1 MESLTEFWK
10 LASLRYKSHPWH
22 GINIGDEA
30 PEIVTSFIEVVP
42 TDTLKYEIDKETG
55 YLKIDRPQ
63 RYSNIIPAL
72 YGFIPQTYCGYS
84 VADFCIEKTKRN
96 DIIGDGDPLDICVLT
111 EKNIM
116 HGDIILQAKPIGGFR
131 MIDGNEA
138 DDKII
143 AVLKQDEVYTQWKDI
158 ADVPS
163 SIIQRL
169 KHYFLTY
176 KDMPGQTTK
185 KCEITHTYNKE
196 EAFEVIK
203 RSRKD
208 YSKKFGK
215 LENKLTIAAME
226 AINFGQEILLSV
238 KSRDKI

>member
-10 LASLRYKSHPWH
+10 LAGLRYKSHPWH
-22 GINIGDEA
+22 GINIGAEA
-30 PEIVTSFIEVVP
+30 PEVVTSFIEVVP
-42 TDTLKYEIDKETG
+42 NDTLKYEVDKETG

-63 RYSNIIPAL
+63 RFSNIIPTL
-72 YGFIPQTYCGYS
+72 YGFIPQTYCGKT
-84 VADFCIEKTKRN
+84 VAELCMEKTNRG
-96 DIIGDGDPLDICVLT
+96 DIVGDGDPLDICVLT
-111 EKNIM
+111 ERNIM

-143 AVLKQDEVYTQWKDI
+143 AVLKQDEIYSLWKDI
-158 ADVPS
+158 DDVPP

-176 KDMPGQTTK
+176 KDMPGQITNR
-185 KCEITHTYNKE
+185 CEITHTYGKE
-196 EAFEVIK
+196 ESFEVIK

-208 YSKKFGK
+208 YLKKFGK

-226 AINFGQEILLSV
+226 AISFGQEMMQSV